1 MLLGLNLKLPRI
13 SVAGGVGN
21 GGPSAILA
29 LQPSLYLDFIAGQT
43 GSYGDSAD
51 QTLDLNFLE
60 PQFEIAAT
68 NAPTYGPG
76 QYLVQG

>member
-29 LQPSLYLDFIAGQT
+29 LQPSLYLDFISGEQASLGDYEDQSLSLDFVANEYET
-43 GSYGDSAD
+43 VVASNPLYG
-51 QTLDLNFLE
+51 
-60 PQFEIAAT
+60 
-68 NAPTYGPG
+68 YGR
-76 QYLVQG
+76 YLVEA